1 MQLLK
6 SSLVSGLLLAGIQM
20 AGWAEEMPLRVPRLA
35 QPATIDG
42 DLSDWKDLAFS
53 DGVWTMERLRQTP
66 WYDPERNRLTLH
78 GEESPGEDD
87 LLGTY
92 YAAWDD
98 TYLYLG
104 AEVRDNVN
112 DVEDPE
118 HEDKRWY
125 YKDCVCWFVEAPR
138 DARSERFGQGDNA
151 FCFVIDA
158 SRPSYGAWWRHGGPG
173 LRYVEEPLPTPAVEY
188 ELRMNPWGQSDG
200 DFILEARVQM
210 ESTLGQ
216 SDPDWT
222 PPREGDVYGL
232 EIVHTD
238 PDGGEYG
245 GHFLIYGAGDDDAT
259 WGEMVLADEVNP
271 TAVDGSAWGRIKLGP
286 RQ

>member
-6 SSLVSGLLLAGIQM
+6 SGLLAGVLLAATRMVGWTEETAIQ
-20 AGWAEEMPLRVPRLA
+20 VPRLA
-35 QPATIDG
+35 QPAVIDG
-42 DLSDWKDLAFS
+42 DLSDWKDLAFT
-53 DGVWTMERLRQTP
+53 DGAWSIERLSQTS
-66 WYDPERNRLTLH
+66 WYDPDRNRLTLH
-78 GEESPGEDD
+78 GDESPLDDD

-92 YAAWDD
+92 YVAWDEE
-98 TYLYLG
+98 YLYLG
-104 AEVRDNVN
+104 AEVQDNVN

-138 DARSERFGQGDNA
+138 DAISELFGQGDNA

-158 SRPSYGAWWRHGGPG
+158 SRPSYAAWWRHGGPG
-173 LRYVEEPLPTPAVEY
+173 TRYVEEPLPAHAVEY
-188 ELRMNPWGQSDG
+188 GLRMNPWGRSDG

-210 ESTLGQ
+210 ASTLGQ

-222 PPREGDVYGL
+222 SPRIGDVYGL

-238 PDGGEYG
+238 PDGGGYG
-245 GHFLIYGAGDDDAT
+245 GHFLIYGTGDDDST
-259 WGEMVLADEVNP
+259 WGEMVLGGEVSR
-271 TAVDGSAWGRIKLGP
+271 TAVQESVWARIKLGL
-286 RQ
+286 RR